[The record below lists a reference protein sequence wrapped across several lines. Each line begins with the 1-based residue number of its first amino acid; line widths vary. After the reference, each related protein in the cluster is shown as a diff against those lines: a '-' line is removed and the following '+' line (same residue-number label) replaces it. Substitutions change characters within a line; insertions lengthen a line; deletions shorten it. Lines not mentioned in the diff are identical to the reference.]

1 MQTEGDSSLK
11 RFQRLQVL
19 RVSST
24 PLAPP
29 DASIREKA
37 FCGFLRNSWMLGSV
51 SADGGNLS
59 PLQVLE
65 RGSLADSRLQRDVVP
80 DIFALVVVFIVK
92 IDAMFTPS
100 VCKRNAFHIYMRLL
114 IYHLPHANL
123 LWTPRQHRLRKIERV
138 YFFAA
143 I

>member
-29 DASIREKA
+29 DASIREKT
-37 FCGFLRNSWMLGSV
+37 FCGFLRNFWMLGSGKDCCLQME
-51 SADGGNLS
+51 ANLS

-92 IDAMFTPS
+92 IDALFTPS
-100 VCKRNAFHIYMRLL
+100 VCKRNAFHIYNY
-114 IYHLPHANL
+114 IY
-123 LWTPRQHRLRKIERV
+123 I
-138 YFFAA
+138 Y